1 MFALYFLLYLCITYY
16 ILTPRSRDFLEM
28 LTGSQPVKKYP
39 EFYAT
44 RKFITAFTSARHLS
58 LSWASSIQSK
68 YIPLSED
75 PSYYYLPIY
84 VLVSQVVS
92 FPSGFPT
99 KPLYRISCSAQ
110 NLDAC
115 VELMMFSIVR
125 DVFTYDILFIE
136 DLWDIEFMKLNKR
149 ARI

>member
-1 MFALYFLLYLCITYY
+1 MYYLLHTYSTEQR
-16 ILTPRSRDFLEM
+16 LSRDANRFSA
-28 LTGSQPVKKYP
+28 SQEIPRILRNPEVHYRIHKCPPPVP
-39 EFYAT
+39 
-44 RKFITAFTSARHLS
+44 ILS
-58 LSWASSIQSK
+58 QLDPIQIHPTFWRSI
-68 YIPLSED
+68 LLF
-75 PSYYYLPIY
+75 LPIY

-99 KPLYRISCSAQ
+99 KTLYRISCSAQ